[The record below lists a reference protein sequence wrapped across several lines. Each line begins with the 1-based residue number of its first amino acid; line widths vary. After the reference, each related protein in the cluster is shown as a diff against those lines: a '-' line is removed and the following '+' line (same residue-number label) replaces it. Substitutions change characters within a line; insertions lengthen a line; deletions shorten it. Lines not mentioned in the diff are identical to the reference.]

1 MAAKDTAPP
10 DTPPRAPERASRTGG
25 PRSLASLMPKLA
37 RAALGKRG
45 MAEAGLLAEWSAIAG
60 AEIAAHALPERLDFP
75 RGTRLDGTLHLR
87 VEGGWALALQHWEPQ
102 LLERI
107 NGSLGYKAVARIKLH
122 QGPLPT
128 RAPPAPTPAPRLDPA
143 RHAALAAEIEAQTA
157 SIEDPLLRAAA
168 ARLGWVLL
176 TRDERR
182 TGKPETGSSPGT

>member
-1 MAAKDTAPP
+1 MAAKDTPP
-10 DTPPRAPERASRTGG
+10 ADPPPLAPERASRTGG

-45 MAEAGLLAEWSAIAG
+45 LAEASLMAEWSAVAG

-75 RGTRLDGTLHLR
+75 RGTRMDGTLHLR

-107 NGSLGYKAVARIKLH
+107 NGSLGYKAVARLKLH
-122 QGPLPT
+122 QGPLPAHAT
-128 RAPPAPTPAPRLDPA
+128 PAPTPAPSLDPA
-143 RHAALAAEIEAQTA
+143 RRAALEAEIAAQTA

-168 ARLGWVLL
+168 ARLGWALL
-176 TRDERR
+176 TRDEP
-182 TGKPETGSSPGT
+182 GAAKPETGSSPRP